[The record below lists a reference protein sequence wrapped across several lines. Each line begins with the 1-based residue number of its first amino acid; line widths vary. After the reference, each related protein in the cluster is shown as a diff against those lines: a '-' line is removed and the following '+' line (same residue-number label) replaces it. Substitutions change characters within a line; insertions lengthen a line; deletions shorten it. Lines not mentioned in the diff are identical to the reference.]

1 MYALIQVIPCYMRT
15 YFLDMHA
22 ILPFENTSFQAALH
36 TKEDFSFNVE
46 LTSIDGITYLN
57 GESWKE
63 LGRVYQFKFG
73 MELIFKTDTRSIQIE
88 VITGNDPITHPCKF
102 PS

>member
-15 YFLDMHA
+15 CFLDMHA
-22 ILPFENTSFQAALH
+22 ILPFENTSFQTALH

-63 LGRVYQFKFG
+63 LGRVYQFKVG

>member
-1 MYALIQVIPCYMRT
+1 MYGLLQMIPCYMRT

-63 LGRVYQFKFG
+63 LGRVYQFKVG

-88 VITGNDPITHPCKF
+88 VITGNDPITHPFKF